1 MPPKICP
8 QEDQQQNAPDRDA
21 VEKSLLHVGGQADDK
36 HRNPPTLEVKV
47 WGSRRGGHG
56 DILHPQKNRRSE
68 RYVVDGNQKSG
79 ECSPV
84 EGTGSLESRYLK
96 GFIDP
101 RWCTIAS
108 INIIWELFFVLDA

>member
-47 WGSRRGGHG
+47 WGIKDGRLG
-56 DILHPQKNRRSE
+56 DTLDGVPRNRASVHQLRE
-68 RYVVDGNQKSG
+68 V
-79 ECSPV
+79 
-84 EGTGSLESRYLK
+84 GS
-96 GFIDP
+96 
-101 RWCTIAS
+101 
-108 INIIWELFFVLDA
+108 